1 MLQID
6 FSDDH
11 LISLHPVPEQ
21 IYSEVGTVKYASID
35 RLLSITPLAVD
46 THFVIANYETEP
58 AVGFVASLTYSRNK
72 MNYFV

>member
-6 FSDDH
+6 FSEDH
-11 LISLHPVPEQ
+11 QISLHPVPEQ
-21 IYSEVGTVKYASID
+21 IYNVVGTVKYATID

-46 THFVIANYETEP
+46 IHFVIANFEIEP
-58 AVGFVASLTYSRNK
+58 AVGLVVSLTYSRNK